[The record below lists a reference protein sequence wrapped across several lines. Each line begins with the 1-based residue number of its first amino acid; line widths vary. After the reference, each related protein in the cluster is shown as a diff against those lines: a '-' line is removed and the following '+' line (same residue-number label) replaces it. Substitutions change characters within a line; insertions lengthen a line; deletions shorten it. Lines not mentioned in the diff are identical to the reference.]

1 MVKTLPTV
9 ERSTK
14 IRFGRHAQEDQG
26 ENSIVLN
33 ASNTAVDATEGGAVY
48 ITPVRFD
55 DTYTEKTE
63 IVLMMYNRNTKEMV
77 ESGEPASTLISDV
90 SLQNSTTQGNV
101 TSNSMI
107 FYNNAV
113 AFVTSGNVGISNALA
128 SHTLSVGSNLYV
140 DDYGTNVLVVS
151 GGVGITDT
159 TTSTSATTGA
169 LKVAGGISTE
179 ENLNVGAV
187 TKVLSATDSTSKTT
201 GSLIVT
207 GGVGISK
214 NIHGKN
220 VFVEDVVSNSVVILD
235 TTTSSSATTGALKV
249 VGGISTQENLNVGG
263 TTTSTS
269 ATTGALQ
276 VAGGISTQEN
286 LNVGAVAKVLS
297 ATDASSKT
305 TGALIVT
312 GGVGISKNI
321 HALNANFEDVE
332 ADSVDI
338 TDTTLS
344 YNQTTGALKVA
355 GGLGVAGN
363 VHCGNLTLTGNLVVT
378 GNTTVINANNLVVQD
393 PIIELG
399 KGNTSGLD
407 TGILMNNPLTSG
419 NKGNVAVIYD
429 FSTSNLEIGHTLSS
443 ANNSP
448 VIMNTSN
455 AIAVNINGTLGV
467 TSTTASSSKTTGA
480 VTIGG
485 GLGVVGDI
493 HATHVNFEDVEA
505 DSVTITD
512 NTTSTSATT
521 GALKVVGGISTQE
534 NLSVGGD
541 VLVVDTTAGSA
552 AGPEVELF
560 RNITGADGNYLGQV
574 KFQGNNDADAQ
585 KNYAKI
591 TGKIS
596 DASDGTEDGLIEFAT
611 IKAGS
616 QSIRA
621 RLTSTNLK
629 LLNDAGIE
637 VDGTADITNSTGSTS
652 TTTGALKVAGGIST
666 QEKLNVGGI
675 TKIWDATDASSK
687 TTGAL
692 IVTGGVGISKNIHAL
707 HANFEDVEADSV
719 NITDTTTSTNATTGA
734 LKVAGGI
741 STQKNLNVGS
751 NAHISSN
758 LEVGTA
764 NLFVNTLTSNV
775 GIGTKTPGE
784 LLDIAAVSGDHDA
797 FIRLRS
803 GSGGSPV
810 TESGIK
816 LTESSR
822 FGWRIAQNANTNSLK
837 IAHQDQND
845 AINGDNYMV
854 FKSGGNIGIAEADPT
869 SKLQVAGDVNITD
882 TTDASSKTTGA
893 LIVAGGVGIS
903 KNIHALHANFE
914 DVEADSVTV
923 TDTTESKLRTNGALI
938 VAGGIGV
945 ASNVNT
951 TNLHALGTT
960 STLSKTTGTVIVA
973 GGVGVS
979 GNIHALHANF
989 EDVEADSVTIT
1000 DTTTSDSATT
1010 GALKVAGGI
1019 STQENLNVGAVAKV
1033 ISATDASSKTTGAL
1047 IVTGGVGISKNI
1059 HALHANFEDV
1069 EADSVTVTDT
1079 TTSTSATTGA
1089 LKVAGGISTQ
1099 ENLNVGAVA
1108 KVISATDASSKTTGA
1123 LIVTGGV
1130 GISKN
1135 IHALHAN
1142 FEDVEA
1148 DSVNITD
1155 TTVSSSKTTGAL
1167 IVAGGLGVAAN
1178 IHTSNIYAG
1187 YDADETSYLGRAA
1200 VGFAGETNHASFA
1213 HVDNNTSGNYAL
1225 KQTEGGTTHVNAKA
1239 GQHIR
1244 LNINNSEKARI
1255 TGAGDLKIGSNV
1267 LYVDVS
1273 ETSIGVNTASPE
1285 AKLHV
1290 EGNAYVSSNLTVDT
1304 NTLHVDAANNRV
1316 GILNKNP
1323 AYALDVDGDINFTG
1337 TFREDGNPFVS
1348 TPWTI
1353 ETSPDALS
1361 YTAGNVGIGA
1371 ADPEANLH
1379 VTGNAF
1385 VSSTTDAT
1393 TTVTGALIVAGGMGI
1408 AKKIVGQHAN
1418 FEDVEADSVTVTDT
1432 TTSSSKTTGSLIVA
1446 GGVGVSGN
1454 IHALHTNFEDVEA
1467 DSVTITD
1474 TTEATSSTTGALKA
1488 AGGVGIAKDVYVGE
1502 RAYVTGGLITNTG
1515 GVGKK
1520 TYSYSADLGNDAS
1533 IGNAT
1538 YILDFTNHPFHAKV
1552 TAMLIESDD
1561 EISTMIFDVIGGKLG
1576 GGSNSAYVPAL
1587 GQVSVINTSTMNT
1600 RWDHAVATALAGTT
1614 VTIKPAD
1621 ACSGVVR
1628 FNIFVEYL
1636 SHETAGQLESITNSG
1651 TSAGSGAF
1659 GY

>member
-55 DTYTEKTE
+55 DTYAEKNE

-201 GSLIVT
+201 GALIVT

-399 KGNTSGLD
+399 KGNTTGLD

-485 GLGVVGDI
+485 GLGVVGALFGAA
-493 HATHVNFEDVEA
+493 ATLDGVVNL
-505 DSVTITD
+505 TD
-512 NTTSTSATT
+512 DTTSTSATT

-534 NLSVGGD
+534 NLHIGG
-541 VLVVDTTAGSA
+541 VSKVYGTT
-552 AGPEVELF
+552 
-560 RNITGADGNYLGQV
+560 N
-574 KFQGNNDADAQ
+574 
-585 KNYAKI
+585 
-591 TGKIS
+591 
-596 DASDGTEDGLIEFAT
+596 AT
-611 IKAGS
+611 SK
-616 QSIRA
+616 
-621 RLTSTNLK
+621 
-629 LLNDAGIE
+629 
-637 VDGTADITNSTGSTS
+637 
-652 TTTGALKVAGGIST
+652 TTGALIVAGGIGVSEDIHGKNVFVEDVVSNSVVILDTTTSTTATSGALKVVGGIST
-666 QEKLNVGGI
+666 QENLNVGAVAKVI
-675 TKIWDATDASSK
+675 SATDATSK

-692 IVTGGVGISKNIHAL
+692 IVTGGLGVAKNIHGK
-707 HANFEDVEADSV
+707 NVFVEDVVSNSV
-719 NITDTTTSTNATTGA
+719 VILDTTTSTNATTGA

-775 GIGTKTPGE
+775 GIGTKTPSE

-816 LTESSR
+816 LTESTR
-822 FGWRIAQNANTNSLK
+822 YGWRIAHNANTDSLK

-854 FKSGGNIGIAEADPT
+854 FKSNGNIGIAEADPT
-869 SKLQVAGDVNITD
+869 SKLQVAGD
-882 TTDASSKTTGA
+882 
-893 LIVAGGVGIS
+893 
-903 KNIHALHANFE
+903 
-914 DVEADSVTV
+914 
-923 TDTTESKLRTNGALI
+923 
-938 VAGGIGV
+938 
-945 ASNVNT
+945 
-951 TNLHALGTT
+951 
-960 STLSKTTGTVIVA
+960 
-973 GGVGVS
+973 
-979 GNIHALHANF
+979 
-989 EDVEADSVTIT
+989 
-1000 DTTTSDSATT
+1000 
-1010 GALKVAGGI
+1010 
-1019 STQENLNVGAVAKV
+1019 
-1033 ISATDASSKTTGAL
+1033 
-1047 IVTGGVGISKNI
+1047 
-1059 HALHANFEDV
+1059 
-1069 EADSVTVTDT
+1069 
-1079 TTSTSATTGA
+1079 
-1089 LKVAGGISTQ
+1089 
-1099 ENLNVGAVA
+1099 
-1108 KVISATDASSKTTGA
+1108 
-1123 LIVTGGV
+1123 
-1130 GISKN
+1130 
-1135 IHALHAN
+1135 
-1142 FEDVEA
+1142 
-1148 DSVNITD
+1148 VNITD

-1187 YDADETSYLGRAA
+1187 YDADETSYIGRSAI
-1200 VGFAGETNHASFA
+1200 GFMGQSDHASFA
-1213 HVDNNTSGNYAL
+1213 HVDNNTTTNYAI
-1225 KQTEGGTTHVNAKA
+1225 KQSAAGTTHLNAKS
-1239 GQHIR
+1239 GQ
-1244 LNINNSEKARI
+1244 NVSFKINNTEKARI
-1255 TGAGDLKIGSNV
+1255 TSGGDFYVNTNT
-1267 LYVDVS
+1267 LYVDAS
-1273 ETSIGVNTASPE
+1273 TSRIG
-1285 AKLHV
+1285 L
-1290 EGNAYVSSNLTVDT
+1290 DT
-1304 NTLHVDAANNRV
+1304 D
-1316 GILNKNP
+1316 
-1323 AYALDVDGDINFTG
+1323 
-1337 TFREDGNPFVS
+1337 
-1348 TPWTI
+1348 
-1353 ETSPDALS
+1353 SPDANLH
-1361 YTAGNVGIGA
+1361 AVGNVYVG
-1371 ADPEANLH
+1371 
-1379 VTGNAF
+1379 
-1385 VSSTTDAT
+1385 STTDAT
-1393 TTVTGALIVAGGMGI
+1393 TTTTGALIVAGGLGI
-1408 AKKIVGQHAN
+1408 AKKIVGQHAS
-1418 FEDVEADSVTVTDT
+1418 FEDVTATSVTASAMVKGATISGTNVYGTLAGANTAAVTTLTASGMVKGATISGTNVYGTLAGANTAAVTTLTASAMVKGATISGTNVYGTLAGANTAAVTTLTASAMVKGATISGTNVYGTLAGANTAAVTTLTATSVTASGMVKGATISGTNVYGTLAGANTAAVTTLTASGMVKGATISGTNVYGTLAGSNAAAITTLNASGVVTLADT
-1432 TTSSSKTTGSLIVA
+1432 TTSTSATTGALKVAGGISTQENLHIGGVSKVYGTTASDGKTAGALIVA
-1446 GGVGVSGN
+1446 GGVGVSG
-1454 IHALHTNFEDVEA
+1454 ALFGAAATLDGV
-1467 DSVTITD
+1467 VTLTDD
-1474 TTEATSSTTGALKA
+1474 TTSTSATTGALKVAGGISTEENLHIGGVAKVHGTTASDGKTAGALIVAGGVGVSGALFGAAATLDGVVTLTDATESTSSTTGALKA

-1502 RAYVTGGLITNTG
+1502 RAYVTGGLVTNTG
-1515 GVGKK
+1515 GVGRK
-1520 TYSYSADLGNDAS
+1520 TYSLSNSMPASVSPTTNIHFTSNIFYAKITATLVDRNEHVSTILLDVNGGSQAGSINSGSNVISVGNQTIFGTTD
-1533 IGNAT
+1533 NAT
-1538 YILDFTNHPFHAKV
+1538 PWASNVST
-1552 TAMLIESDD
+1552 TAN
-1561 EISTMIFDVIGGKLG
+1561 TV
-1576 GGSNSAYVPAL
+1576 AL
-1587 GQVSVINTSTMNT
+1587 YTSGAMAVSGNV
-1600 RWDHAVATALAGTT
+1600 HV
-1614 VTIKPAD
+1614 
-1621 ACSGVVR
+1621 
-1628 FNIFVEYL
+1628 FVEYM
-1636 SHETAGQLESITNSG
+1636 SPTSG
-1651 TSAGSGAF
+1651 GGVHAIAHNGDALATF

>member
-14 IRFGRHAQEDQG
+14 IRFGRHAREDQG
-26 ENSIVLN
+26 ENTIVLN

-48 ITPVRFD
+48 ITPVRFEPNYD
-55 DTYTEKTE
+55 ENDA
-63 IVLMMYNRNTKEMV
+63 IVLMMYNTTTKEMV

-90 SLQNSTTQGNV
+90 SLQGATLQGNV
-101 TSNSMI
+101 TANSMI
-107 FYNNAV
+107 FYNNTV

-201 GSLIVT
+201 GALIVT

-235 TTTSSSATTGALKV
+235 TTTSSSATTGALQV

-297 ATDASSKT
+297 TTDASSKT

-399 KGNTSGLD
+399 KGNTTGLD

-512 NTTSTSATT
+512 NTTSTSVTT

-534 NLSVGGD
+534 NLNVEGTVTSGGRIGIIS
-541 VLVVDTTAGSA
+541 TTDASSKG
-552 AGPEVELF
+552 
-560 RNITGADGNYLGQV
+560 TGALIVAGGVGISKNIHALHANFEDV
-574 KFQGNNDADAQ
+574 EADSVT
-585 KNYAKI
+585 I
-591 TGKIS
+591 T
-596 DASDGTEDGLIEFAT
+596 DNT
-611 IKAGS
+611 
-616 QSIRA
+616 
-621 RLTSTNLK
+621 TSSS
-629 LLNDAGIE
+629 A
-637 VDGTADITNSTGSTS
+637 
-652 TTTGALKVAGGIST
+652 TTGALKVVGGIST
-666 QEKLNVGGI
+666 QGNLNVGAVAKVI
-675 TKIWDATDASSK
+675 SATDASSK

-775 GIGTKTPGE
+775 GIGTKTPSE

-816 LTESSR
+816 LTESTR
-822 FGWRIAQNANTNSLK
+822 YGWRIAHNANTDSLK

-854 FKSGGNIGIAEADPT
+854 FKANGNIGIAEADPT
-869 SKLQVAGDVNITD
+869 SKLQVAGD
-882 TTDASSKTTGA
+882 
-893 LIVAGGVGIS
+893 
-903 KNIHALHANFE
+903 
-914 DVEADSVTV
+914 
-923 TDTTESKLRTNGALI
+923 
-938 VAGGIGV
+938 
-945 ASNVNT
+945 
-951 TNLHALGTT
+951 
-960 STLSKTTGTVIVA
+960 
-973 GGVGVS
+973 
-979 GNIHALHANF
+979 
-989 EDVEADSVTIT
+989 
-1000 DTTTSDSATT
+1000 
-1010 GALKVAGGI
+1010 
-1019 STQENLNVGAVAKV
+1019 
-1033 ISATDASSKTTGAL
+1033 
-1047 IVTGGVGISKNI
+1047 
-1059 HALHANFEDV
+1059 
-1069 EADSVTVTDT
+1069 
-1079 TTSTSATTGA
+1079 
-1089 LKVAGGISTQ
+1089 
-1099 ENLNVGAVA
+1099 
-1108 KVISATDASSKTTGA
+1108 
-1123 LIVTGGV
+1123 
-1130 GISKN
+1130 
-1135 IHALHAN
+1135 
-1142 FEDVEA
+1142 
-1148 DSVNITD
+1148 VNITD

-1187 YDADETSYLGRAA
+1187 YDADETSYIGRSAI
-1200 VGFAGETNHASFA
+1200 GFMGQSDHASFA
-1213 HVDNNTSGNYAL
+1213 HVDNNTTTNYAL
-1225 KQTEGGTTHVNAKA
+1225 KQSAAGTTHVNAKS
-1239 GQHIR
+1239 GQ
-1244 LNINNSEKARI
+1244 NVSFKINNTEKARI
-1255 TGAGDLKIGSNV
+1255 TSGGDFYVNTNT
-1267 LYVDVS
+1267 LYVDAS
-1273 ETSIGVNTASPE
+1273 TSRIG
-1285 AKLHV
+1285 L
-1290 EGNAYVSSNLTVDT
+1290 DT
-1304 NTLHVDAANNRV
+1304 D
-1316 GILNKNP
+1316 
-1323 AYALDVDGDINFTG
+1323 
-1337 TFREDGNPFVS
+1337 
-1348 TPWTI
+1348 
-1353 ETSPDALS
+1353 SPDANLH
-1361 YTAGNVGIGA
+1361 AVGNVYVG
-1371 ADPEANLH
+1371 
-1379 VTGNAF
+1379 
-1385 VSSTTDAT
+1385 STTDAT
-1393 TTVTGALIVAGGMGI
+1393 TTTTGALIVAGGMGI
-1408 AKKIVGQHAN
+1408 AKKIVGQHAS
-1418 FEDVEADSVTVTDT
+1418 FEDVTATSVTASAMVKGATISGTNVYGTLAGANTAAVTTLTASAMVKGATISGTNVYGTLAGANTAAVTTLTASGMVKGATISGTNVYGTLAGANTAAVTTLTASGMVKGATISGTNVYGTLAGANTAAVTTLTASGMVKGATISGTNVYGTLAGANTAAVTTLTASGMVKGATISGTNVYGTLAGANTAAVTTLTASGMVKGATISGTNVYGTLAGSNAAAITTLNASGVVTLTDDT
-1432 TTSSSKTTGSLIVA
+1432 TSTSATTGALKVTGGISTQENLHIGGVSKVHGTTASDGKTAGALIVA
-1446 GGVGVSGN
+1446 GGVGVSG
-1454 IHALHTNFEDVEA
+1454 ALFGAAATLDGVVTLTNA
-1467 DSVTITD
+1467 
-1474 TTEATSSTTGALKA
+1474 TESTSSTTGALKA

-1515 GVGKK
+1515 GLGRK
-1520 TYSYSADLGNDAS
+1520 TYSLSNSMPAS
-1533 IGNAT
+1533 VSPTTNIH
-1538 YILDFTNHPFHAKV
+1538 FTSNIFHAKI
-1552 TAMLIESDD
+1552 TATLVDRNEHV
-1561 EISTMIFDVIGGKLG
+1561 STILLDVN
-1576 GGSNSAYVPAL
+1576 GGSQAGSINSGSNVI
-1587 GQVSVINTSTMNT
+1587 SVGNQTIF
-1600 RWDHAVATALAGTT
+1600 GTT
-1614 VTIKPAD
+1614 DNATPWASNVSTTANTV
-1621 ACSGVVR
+1621 ALYTSGAMAVSGNVHV
-1628 FNIFVEYL
+1628 FVEYM
-1636 SHETAGQLESITNSG
+1636 SPTSG
-1651 TSAGSGAF
+1651 GGVHAIAHNGDALATF

>member
-9 ERSTK
+9 ERSTQ
-14 IRFGRHAQEDQG
+14 IRFGKHAQQDQG
-26 ENSIVLN
+26 ENTIVLN
-33 ASNTAVDATEGGAVY
+33 ASNTAVDASNGGAVY
-48 ITPVRFD
+48 VSPVRFD
-55 DTYTEKTE
+55 NTYEGKPE
-63 IVLMMYNRNTKEMV
+63 IVLMMYNTTTKELT
-77 ESGEPASTLISDV
+77 ESGESAQDLIGNQG
-90 SLQNSTTQGNV
+90 LQAVTNQGNV

-187 TKVLSATDSTSKTT
+187 TKVLSATDATSKTT
-201 GSLIVT
+201 GALIVT

-235 TTTSSSATTGALKV
+235 TTDATSKTTGTLTVA
-249 VGGISTQENLNVGG
+249 GGIGVAKNIHGKNVFVEDVVSNSVVILD

-269 ATTGALQ
+269 DTTGALQ

-399 KGNTSGLD
+399 KGNLAGLD

-534 NLSVGGD
+534 NL
-541 VLVVDTTAGSA
+541 
-552 AGPEVELF
+552 
-560 RNITGADGNYLGQV
+560 
-574 KFQGNNDADAQ
+574 
-585 KNYAKI
+585 
-591 TGKIS
+591 
-596 DASDGTEDGLIEFAT
+596 
-611 IKAGS
+611 
-616 QSIRA
+616 
-621 RLTSTNLK
+621 
-629 LLNDAGIE
+629 
-637 VDGTADITNSTGSTS
+637 
-652 TTTGALKVAGGIST
+652 
-666 QEKLNVGGI
+666 NVGAVAKVISG
-675 TKIWDATDASSK
+675 TDATSK

-692 IVTGGVGISKNIHAL
+692 IVTGGIGVAKNIHGK
-707 HANFEDVEADSV
+707 NVFVEDVVSNSV
-719 NITDTTTSTNATTGA
+719 VILDTTTSSSATTGA
-734 LKVAGGI
+734 LKVVGGI
-741 STQKNLNVGS
+741 STQENLNVGAVAKVISATDATSKTTGALIVTGGLGVAKNIHGKNVFVEDVVS
-751 NAHISSN
+751 NSVVILDNTTSDSATTGALKVVGGISTQEN
-758 LEVGTA
+758 L
-764 NLFVNTLTSNV
+764 NV
-775 GIGTKTPGE
+775 G
-784 LLDIAAVSGDHDA
+784 AVAKVISATDA
-797 FIRLRS
+797 
-803 GSGGSPV
+803 
-810 TESGIK
+810 
-816 LTESSR
+816 
-822 FGWRIAQNANTNSLK
+822 
-837 IAHQDQND
+837 
-845 AINGDNYMV
+845 
-854 FKSGGNIGIAEADPT
+854 T
-869 SKLQVAGDVNITD
+869 SKTTGALIVTGGLGVAKNIHGKNVFVEDVVSNSVVILDNTTSDSATTGALKVVGGISTQENLNVGAVAKVISGTDATSKTTGALIVTGGLGVAKNIHGKNVFVEDVVSNSVVILD

-893 LIVAGGVGIS
+893 LKVSGGLGVAGNVHSSNIFAGYDLDLTSYMGRAAVGFTGETNHASFAHIDNNTTGNYALKQTEGGTTHVNAKAGQHIRLNINNSEKARLTGAGDLKVGSNVLYVDVSETSIGVNTAS
-903 KNIHALHANFE
+903 PEAKLHVVGNAY
-914 DVEADSVTV
+914 VSST
-923 TDTTESKLRTNGALI
+923 TDATTTTTGALI
-938 VAGGIGV
+938 VAGG
-945 ASNVNT
+945 
-951 TNLHALGTT
+951 LGIA
-960 STLSKTTGTVIVA
+960 KKIV
-973 GGVGVS
+973 GQ
-979 GNIHALHANF
+979 HANF

-1000 DTTTSDSATT
+1000 DNTTSDSATT
-1010 GALKVAGGI
+1010 GALKVVGGI

-1069 EADSVTVTDT
+1069 EADSVTITDN
-1079 TTSTSATTGA
+1079 TTSDSATTGA
-1089 LKVAGGISTQ
+1089 LKVVGGISTQ

-1108 KVISATDASSKTTGA
+1108 KVISATDATSKTTGA
-1123 LIVTGGV
+1123 LIVTGGIGV
-1130 GISKN
+1130 AKN
-1135 IHALHAN
+1135 IHGKN
-1142 FEDVEA
+1142 VFVEDVVSN
-1148 DSVNITD
+1148 SVVILD
-1155 TTVSSSKTTGAL
+1155 TTTSSSATTGALKVVGGISTQENLNVGAVAKVISATDATSKTTGAL
-1167 IVAGGLGVAAN
+1167 IVTGGLGVSKNIHGKNVFVEDVVSNSVVILDTTTSSSATTGALKVVGGISTQENLNVGAVAKVISATDATSKTTGALIVTGGLGVAKN
-1178 IHTSNIYAG
+1178 IHGKNVFVEDVVSNSVVILDTTTS
-1187 YDADETSYLGRAA
+1187 TSATTG
-1200 VGFAGETNHASFA
+1200 
-1213 HVDNNTSGNYAL
+1213 AL
-1225 KQTEGGTTHVNAKA
+1225 KVVGGISTQENLHIGGVSKVYGTTASDGK
-1239 GQHIR
+1239 
-1244 LNINNSEKARI
+1244 
-1255 TGAGDLKIGSNV
+1255 
-1267 LYVDVS
+1267 
-1273 ETSIGVNTASPE
+1273 TA
-1285 AKLHV
+1285 
-1290 EGNAYVSSNLTVDT
+1290 
-1304 NTLHVDAANNRV
+1304 
-1316 GILNKNP
+1316 
-1323 AYALDVDGDINFTG
+1323 
-1337 TFREDGNPFVS
+1337 
-1348 TPWTI
+1348 
-1353 ETSPDALS
+1353 
-1361 YTAGNVGIGA
+1361 
-1371 ADPEANLH
+1371 
-1379 VTGNAF
+1379 
-1385 VSSTTDAT
+1385 
-1393 TTVTGALIVAGGMGI
+1393 GALIVAGGVGI
-1408 AKKIVGQHAN
+1408 SGALFGAAATLDGV
-1418 FEDVEADSVTVTDT
+1418 VTL
-1432 TTSSSKTTGSLIVA
+1432 SNA
-1446 GGVGVSGN
+1446 
-1454 IHALHTNFEDVEA
+1454 
-1467 DSVTITD
+1467 
-1474 TTEATSSTTGALKA
+1474 TEATSSTTGALKA

-1520 TYSYSADLGNDAS
+1520 TYSYSADLGSGAS
-1533 IGNAT
+1533 IANAT
-1538 YILDFTNHPFHAKV
+1538 YVLDFTNHPFHSKV

-1587 GQVSVINTSTMNT
+1587 GQVSVINTSTMST
-1600 RWDHAVATALAGTT
+1600 RWDPAIATALDGTT
-1614 VTIKPAD
+1614 VTIKPGTT
-1621 ACSGVVR
+1621 CTGTVR

-1636 SHETAGQLESITNSG
+1636 SHETAGRLTSITNSG
-1651 TSAGSGAF
+1651 SSAGTGDF

>member
-55 DTYTEKTE
+55 DTYTDKTE

-128 SHTLSVGSNLYV
+128 SHTLSIGSNLYV

-159 TTSTSATTGA
+159 TTSTSSTTGA

-201 GSLIVT
+201 GALIVT

-312 GGVGISKNI
+312 GGVGISKDI

-399 KGNTSGLD
+399 KGNLAGLD

-493 HATHVNFEDVEA
+493 HATHANLEDVEA

-534 NLSVGGD
+534 NL
-541 VLVVDTTAGSA
+541 
-552 AGPEVELF
+552 
-560 RNITGADGNYLGQV
+560 
-574 KFQGNNDADAQ
+574 
-585 KNYAKI
+585 
-591 TGKIS
+591 
-596 DASDGTEDGLIEFAT
+596 
-611 IKAGS
+611 
-616 QSIRA
+616 
-621 RLTSTNLK
+621 
-629 LLNDAGIE
+629 
-637 VDGTADITNSTGSTS
+637 
-652 TTTGALKVAGGIST
+652 
-666 QEKLNVGGI
+666 NVGAVAKVISG
-675 TKIWDATDASSK
+675 TDATSK

-719 NITDTTTSTNATTGA
+719 
-734 LKVAGGI
+734 
-741 STQKNLNVGS
+741 
-751 NAHISSN
+751 
-758 LEVGTA
+758 
-764 NLFVNTLTSNV
+764 
-775 GIGTKTPGE
+775 
-784 LLDIAAVSGDHDA
+784 
-797 FIRLRS
+797 
-803 GSGGSPV
+803 
-810 TESGIK
+810 
-816 LTESSR
+816 
-822 FGWRIAQNANTNSLK
+822 
-837 IAHQDQND
+837 
-845 AINGDNYMV
+845 
-854 FKSGGNIGIAEADPT
+854 
-869 SKLQVAGDVNITD
+869 
-882 TTDASSKTTGA
+882 
-893 LIVAGGVGIS
+893 
-903 KNIHALHANFE
+903 
-914 DVEADSVTV
+914 
-923 TDTTESKLRTNGALI
+923 
-938 VAGGIGV
+938 
-945 ASNVNT
+945 
-951 TNLHALGTT
+951 
-960 STLSKTTGTVIVA
+960 
-973 GGVGVS
+973 
-979 GNIHALHANF
+979 
-989 EDVEADSVTIT
+989 TIT
-1000 DTTTSDSATT
+1000 DNTTSSSATT
-1010 GALKVAGGI
+1010 GALKVVGGI

-1079 TTSTSATTGA
+1079 TTSDSATTGA

-1108 KVISATDASSKTTGA
+1108 KVISATDATSKTTGA
-1123 LIVTGGV
+1123 LIVTGGLGV
-1130 GISKN
+1130 AKN
-1135 IHALHAN
+1135 IHGKN
-1142 FEDVEA
+1142 VFVEDVVSNSVVILDNTTS
-1148 DSVNITD
+1148 DSATTGALKVVGGISTQENLNVGAVAKVISATD
-1155 TTVSSSKTTGAL
+1155 ATSKTTGAL
-1167 IVAGGLGVAAN
+1167 IVTGGLGVAKN
-1178 IHTSNIYAG
+1178 IHGKNVFVEDVVSNSVVILDTTDASSKTTGALKVSGGLGVAGNVHSSNIFAG
-1187 YDADETSYLGRAA
+1187 YDLDLTSYIGRSA

-1244 LNINNSEKARI
+1244 LNINNSEKARL
-1255 TGAGDLKIGSNV
+1255 TGAGDLKVGSNV

-1290 EGNAYVSSNLTVDT
+1290 VGNAY
-1304 NTLHVDAANNRV
+1304 
-1316 GILNKNP
+1316 
-1323 AYALDVDGDINFTG
+1323 
-1337 TFREDGNPFVS
+1337 
-1348 TPWTI
+1348 
-1353 ETSPDALS
+1353 
-1361 YTAGNVGIGA
+1361 
-1371 ADPEANLH
+1371 
-1379 VTGNAF
+1379 

-1393 TTVTGALIVAGGMGI
+1393 TTTTGALIVAGGLGI
-1408 AKKIVGQHAN
+1408 AKKIVGQHAS
-1418 FEDVEADSVTVTDT
+1418 FEDVTATSVTASAMVKGATISGTNVYGTLAGANTAAVTTLTASGMVKGATISGTNVYGTLAGANTAAVT
-1432 TTSSSKTTGSLIVA
+1432 TLTASGMVKGATISGTNVYGTLAGANTAAVTTLTASGMVKGATISGTNVYGTLA
-1446 GGVGVSGN
+1446 GANTAAVTTLT
-1454 IHALHTNFEDVEA
+1454 AT
-1467 DSVTITD
+1467 SVTASGMVKGATISGTNVYGTLAGANTAAVTTLTASAMVKGATISGTNVYGTLAGANTAAVTTLTASGMVKGATISGTNVYGTLAGANTAAVTTLTASGMVKGATISGTNVYGTLAGSNAATIT
-1474 TTEATSSTTGALKA
+1474 TLNASGVVTLTNATEATSSTTGALKA

-1520 TYSYSADLGNDAS
+1520 TYSYSADLGSGAS
-1533 IGNAT
+1533 IANAT
-1538 YILDFTNHPFHAKV
+1538 YVLDFTNHPFHAKV

-1600 RWDHAVATALAGTT
+1600 RWDHAVATALDGTT
-1614 VTIKPAD
+1614 VTIKPGTT
-1621 ACSGVVR
+1621 CSGVVR

-1636 SHETAGQLESITNSG
+1636 SHETAGRLTSITNSG
-1651 TSAGSGAF
+1651 SSAGTGDF

>member
-719 NITDTTTSTNATTGA
+719 TITDTTTSTNATTGA

-775 GIGTKTPGE
+775 GIGTKTPSE

-816 LTESSR
+816 LTESTR
-822 FGWRIAQNANTNSLK
+822 YGWRIAHNANTDSLK

-854 FKSGGNIGIAEADPT
+854 FKSNGNIGIAEADPT
-869 SKLQVAGDVNITD
+869 SKLQVAGDVNI
-882 TTDASSKTTGA
+882 
-893 LIVAGGVGIS
+893 
-903 KNIHALHANFE
+903 
-914 DVEADSVTV
+914 

-960 STLSKTTGTVIVA
+960 ASASKTTGTVVVA
-973 GGVGVS
+973 GGVGIS
-979 GNIHALHANF
+979 GALYGADANL
-989 EDVEADSVTIT
+989 ENVEADSVTIT
-1000 DTTTSDSATT
+1000 DNTTSDSATT
-1010 GALKVAGGI
+1010 GALKVVGGI

-1033 ISATDASSKTTGAL
+1033 ISATDATSKTTGAL
-1047 IVTGGVGISKNI
+1047 IVTGGLGVAKNI
-1059 HALHANFEDV
+1059 HGKNVFVEDV
-1069 EADSVTVTDT
+1069 VSNSVVILDT
-1079 TTSTSATTGA
+1079 
-1089 LKVAGGISTQ
+1089 
-1099 ENLNVGAVA
+1099 
-1108 KVISATDASSKTTGA
+1108 TDASSKTTGA
-1123 LIVTGGV
+1123 L
-1130 GISKN
+1130 K
-1135 IHALHAN
+1135 
-1142 FEDVEA
+1142 
-1148 DSVNITD
+1148 
-1155 TTVSSSKTTGAL
+1155 VS
-1167 IVAGGLGVAAN
+1167 GGLGVAGN
-1178 IHTSNIYAG
+1178 VHSSNIFAG
-1187 YDADETSYLGRAA
+1187 YDLDLTSYMGRAA

-1244 LNINNSEKARI
+1244 LNINNSEKARV
-1255 TGAGDLKIGSNV
+1255 TGAGDLKVGSNV

-1290 EGNAYVSSNLTVDT
+1290 VGNAY
-1304 NTLHVDAANNRV
+1304 
-1316 GILNKNP
+1316 
-1323 AYALDVDGDINFTG
+1323 
-1337 TFREDGNPFVS
+1337 
-1348 TPWTI
+1348 
-1353 ETSPDALS
+1353 
-1361 YTAGNVGIGA
+1361 
-1371 ADPEANLH
+1371 
-1379 VTGNAF
+1379 

-1393 TTVTGALIVAGGMGI
+1393 TTTTGALIVAGGMGI
-1408 AKKIVGQHAN
+1408 AKKIVGQHAS
-1418 FEDVEADSVTVTDT
+1418 FEDVTATSVTASAMVKGATISGTNVYGTLAGANTAAVTTLTASAMVKGATISGTNVYGTLAGANTAAVTTLTASGMVKGATISGTNVYGTLAGSNAAAVTTLTASGMVKGATISGTNVYGTLAGSNAAAMTTLNASGVVTLTDDT
-1432 TTSSSKTTGSLIVA
+1432 TSTSATTGALKVTGGISTQENLHIGGVSKVHGTTASDGKTAGALIVA
-1446 GGVGVSGN
+1446 GGVGVSG
-1454 IHALHTNFEDVEA
+1454 ALFGAAATLDGVVTLTNA
-1467 DSVTITD
+1467 
-1474 TTEATSSTTGALKA
+1474 TEATSSTTGALKA

-1520 TYSYSADLGNDAS
+1520 TYSYSADLGSGAS
-1533 IGNAT
+1533 VANST

-1587 GQVSVINTSTMNT
+1587 GQVSVISTSTMNT
-1600 RWDHAVATALAGTT
+1600 PWDSTIATSLTGTT
-1614 VTIKPAD
+1614 VTIKPAN

-1636 SHETAGQLESITNSG
+1636 SHETAGQLSTITNSG

>member
-14 IRFGRHAQEDQG
+14 IRFGKHAQEDQG
-26 ENSIVLN
+26 ENTIVLN
-33 ASNTAVDATEGGAVY
+33 ASNTAIDASQGGSLY
-48 ITPVRFD
+48 IAPVRND
-55 DTYTEKTE
+55 EDYASKPE
-63 IVLMMYNRNTKEMV
+63 IVLMMYNTNTKELV
-77 ESGEPASTLISDV
+77 ESGEPASSLITDV
-90 SLQNSTTQGNV
+90 SLQGATRQGNV
-101 TSNSMI
+101 TANSMI
-107 FYNNAV
+107 FYNNTV
-113 AFVTSGNVGISNALA
+113 AFVTSGNVGISNSLA

-179 ENLNVGAV
+179 ENLNVGG
-187 TKVLSATDSTSKTT
+187 ATDSTSKTT

-276 VAGGISTQEN
+276 VVGGISTQEN

-399 KGNTSGLD
+399 KGNTTGLD

-534 NLSVGGD
+534 NL
-541 VLVVDTTAGSA
+541 
-552 AGPEVELF
+552 
-560 RNITGADGNYLGQV
+560 
-574 KFQGNNDADAQ
+574 
-585 KNYAKI
+585 
-591 TGKIS
+591 
-596 DASDGTEDGLIEFAT
+596 
-611 IKAGS
+611 
-616 QSIRA
+616 
-621 RLTSTNLK
+621 
-629 LLNDAGIE
+629 
-637 VDGTADITNSTGSTS
+637 
-652 TTTGALKVAGGIST
+652 
-666 QEKLNVGGI
+666 NVGAVAKVISG
-675 TKIWDATDASSK
+675 TDATSK

-692 IVTGGVGISKNIHAL
+692 IVTGGIGVAKNIHGK
-707 HANFEDVEADSV
+707 NVFVEDVVSNSV
-719 NITDTTTSTNATTGA
+719 VILDTTTS
-734 LKVAGGI
+734 
-741 STQKNLNVGS
+741 S
-751 NAHISSN
+751 
-758 LEVGTA
+758 
-764 NLFVNTLTSNV
+764 
-775 GIGTKTPGE
+775 
-784 LLDIAAVSGDHDA
+784 
-797 FIRLRS
+797 
-803 GSGGSPV
+803 
-810 TESGIK
+810 
-816 LTESSR
+816 
-822 FGWRIAQNANTNSLK
+822 
-837 IAHQDQND
+837 
-845 AINGDNYMV
+845 
-854 FKSGGNIGIAEADPT
+854 
-869 SKLQVAGDVNITD
+869 
-882 TTDASSKTTGA
+882 
-893 LIVAGGVGIS
+893 
-903 KNIHALHANFE
+903 
-914 DVEADSVTV
+914 
-923 TDTTESKLRTNGALI
+923 
-938 VAGGIGV
+938 
-945 ASNVNT
+945 
-951 TNLHALGTT
+951 
-960 STLSKTTGTVIVA
+960 
-973 GGVGVS
+973 
-979 GNIHALHANF
+979 
-989 EDVEADSVTIT
+989 
-1000 DTTTSDSATT
+1000 SATT
-1010 GALKVAGGI
+1010 GALKVVGGI

-1033 ISATDASSKTTGAL
+1033 ISATDATSKTTGAL
-1047 IVTGGVGISKNI
+1047 IVTGGLGVSKNI
-1059 HALHANFEDV
+1059 HGKNVFVEDV
-1069 EADSVTVTDT
+1069 VSNSVVILDT
-1079 TTSTSATTGA
+1079 TTSDSATTGA
-1089 LKVAGGISTQ
+1089 LKVVGGISTQENLNVGAVAKVISGTDATSKTTGALIVTGGLGVAKNIHGKNVFVEDVVSNSVVILDTTTSDSATTGALKVVGGISTQ

-1108 KVISATDASSKTTGA
+1108 KVISATDATSKTTGA
-1123 LIVTGGV
+1123 LIVTGGLGV
-1130 GISKN
+1130 AKN
-1135 IHALHAN
+1135 IHGKN
-1142 FEDVEA
+1142 VFVEDVVSN
-1148 DSVNITD
+1148 SVVILD
-1155 TTVSSSKTTGAL
+1155 TTTSDSATTGALKVVGGISTQENLNVGAVAKVISATDATSKTTGAL
-1167 IVAGGLGVAAN
+1167 IVTGGLGVAKNIHGKNVFVEDVVSNSVVILDTTTSTSATTGALKVVGGISTQENLNVGAVAKVISGTDATSKTTGALIVTGGLGVAKNIHGKNVFVEDVVSNSVVILDTTDASSKTTGALKVAGGLGVAGN
-1178 IHTSNIYAG
+1178 VHSSNIFAG
-1187 YDADETSYLGRAA
+1187 YDLDLTSYVGRAA

-1213 HVDNNTSGNYAL
+1213 HIDNNTAGNYAL

-1244 LNINNSEKARI
+1244 LNINNSEKARL

-1290 EGNAYVSSNLTVDT
+1290 VGNAY
-1304 NTLHVDAANNRV
+1304 
-1316 GILNKNP
+1316 
-1323 AYALDVDGDINFTG
+1323 
-1337 TFREDGNPFVS
+1337 
-1348 TPWTI
+1348 
-1353 ETSPDALS
+1353 
-1361 YTAGNVGIGA
+1361 
-1371 ADPEANLH
+1371 
-1379 VTGNAF
+1379 

-1393 TTVTGALIVAGGMGI
+1393 TTTTGALIVAGGLGI
-1408 AKKIVGQHAN
+1408 AKKIVGQHAS
-1418 FEDVEADSVTVTDT
+1418 FEDVTATSVTASAMVKGATISGTNVYGTLAGANTAAVTTLTASGMVKGATISGTNVYGTLAGANTAAVT
-1432 TTSSSKTTGSLIVA
+1432 TLTAT
-1446 GGVGVSGN
+1446 
-1454 IHALHTNFEDVEA
+1454 
-1467 DSVTITD
+1467 SVTASGMVKGATISGTNVYGTLAGANTAAVTTLTASGMVKGATISGTNVYGTLAGSNAAAVTTLSASGVVTLTD
-1474 TTEATSSTTGALKA
+1474 ATEATSSTTGALKA

-1515 GVGKK
+1515 GLGRK
-1520 TYSYSADLGNDAS
+1520 TYSLSNSMPAS
-1533 IGNAT
+1533 VSPTTNIH
-1538 YILDFTNHPFHAKV
+1538 FTSNIFHAKI
-1552 TAMLIESDD
+1552 TATLVDRNEHV
-1561 EISTMIFDVIGGKLG
+1561 STILLDVN
-1576 GGSNSAYVPAL
+1576 GGSQAGSINSGSNVI
-1587 GQVSVINTSTMNT
+1587 SVGSQNIF
-1600 RWDHAVATALAGTT
+1600 GTT
-1614 VTIKPAD
+1614 DNATPWASNVTTTANTV
-1621 ACSGVVR
+1621 ALYTSGAMTVSGNVHV
-1628 FNIFVEYL
+1628 FVEYM
-1636 SHETAGQLESITNSG
+1636 SPTSG
-1651 TSAGSGAF
+1651 GGVHAIAHNGDALATF

>member
-14 IRFGRHAQEDQG
+14 IRFGKHAQEDQG
-26 ENSIVLN
+26 ENTIVLN
-33 ASNTAVDATEGGAVY
+33 ASNTAIDASQGGSLY
-48 ITPVRFD
+48 IAPVRND
-55 DTYTEKTE
+55 EDYQSKPEV
-63 IVLMMYNRNTKEMV
+63 VLMMYNTNTKELV
-77 ESGEPASTLISDV
+77 ESGEPASSLITDV
-90 SLQNSTTQGNV
+90 SLQGATRQGNV
-101 TSNSMI
+101 TANSMI
-107 FYNNAV
+107 FYNNTV
-113 AFVTSGNVGISNALA
+113 AFVTSGNVGISNSLA

-201 GSLIVT
+201 GALIVT
-207 GGVGISK
+207 GGIGISK

-276 VAGGISTQEN
+276 VVGGISTQEN

-399 KGNTSGLD
+399 KGNTTGLD

-493 HATHVNFEDVEA
+493 HATHANLEDVEA

-512 NTTSTSATT
+512 NTTSTSVTT

-534 NLSVGGD
+534 NLNVEGTVTSGG
-541 VLVVDTTAGSA
+541 
-552 AGPEVELF
+552 
-560 RNITGADGNYLGQV
+560 RI
-574 KFQGNNDADAQ
+574 
-585 KNYAKI
+585 
-591 TGKIS
+591 
-596 DASDGTEDGLIEFAT
+596 GTL
-611 IKAGS
+611 
-616 QSIRA
+616 
-621 RLTSTNLK
+621 
-629 LLNDAGIE
+629 
-637 VDGTADITNSTGSTS
+637 S
-652 TTTGALKVAGGIST
+652 TT
-666 QEKLNVGGI
+666 
-675 TKIWDATDASSK
+675 DATSRG
-687 TTGAL
+687 TGAL
-692 IVTGGVGISKNIHAL
+692 IVAGGVGISKNIHAL

-719 NITDTTTSTNATTGA
+719 TITDNTTSSSATTGA
-734 LKVAGGI
+734 LKVVGGISTQGNLNVGAVAKVISATDATSKTTGALIVTGGLGVAKNIHGKNVFVEDVVSNSVVILDNTTSDSATTGALKVVGGI

-775 GIGTKTPGE
+775 GIGTKTPSE

-816 LTESSR
+816 LTESTR
-822 FGWRIAQNANTNSLK
+822 YGWRIAQNAITDSLK

-854 FKSGGNIGIAEADPT
+854 FKSNGNIGIAEADPT
-869 SKLQVAGDVNITD
+869 SKLQVAGD
-882 TTDASSKTTGA
+882 
-893 LIVAGGVGIS
+893 
-903 KNIHALHANFE
+903 
-914 DVEADSVTV
+914 
-923 TDTTESKLRTNGALI
+923 
-938 VAGGIGV
+938 
-945 ASNVNT
+945 
-951 TNLHALGTT
+951 
-960 STLSKTTGTVIVA
+960 
-973 GGVGVS
+973 
-979 GNIHALHANF
+979 
-989 EDVEADSVTIT
+989 
-1000 DTTTSDSATT
+1000 
-1010 GALKVAGGI
+1010 
-1019 STQENLNVGAVAKV
+1019 
-1033 ISATDASSKTTGAL
+1033 
-1047 IVTGGVGISKNI
+1047 
-1059 HALHANFEDV
+1059 
-1069 EADSVTVTDT
+1069 
-1079 TTSTSATTGA
+1079 
-1089 LKVAGGISTQ
+1089 
-1099 ENLNVGAVA
+1099 
-1108 KVISATDASSKTTGA
+1108 
-1123 LIVTGGV
+1123 
-1130 GISKN
+1130 
-1135 IHALHAN
+1135 
-1142 FEDVEA
+1142 
-1148 DSVNITD
+1148 VNITD

-1187 YDADETSYLGRAA
+1187 YDADETSYIGRSAI
-1200 VGFAGETNHASFA
+1200 GFMGQSDHASFA
-1213 HVDNNTSGNYAL
+1213 HVDNNTTTNYAL
-1225 KQTEGGTTHVNAKA
+1225 KQSAAGTTHINAKS
-1239 GQHIR
+1239 GQ
-1244 LNINNSEKARI
+1244 NVSFKINNTEKARI
-1255 TGAGDLKIGSNV
+1255 TSGGDFYVNTNT
-1267 LYVDVS
+1267 LYVDAS
-1273 ETSIGVNTASPE
+1273 TSRIG
-1285 AKLHV
+1285 L
-1290 EGNAYVSSNLTVDT
+1290 DT
-1304 NTLHVDAANNRV
+1304 D
-1316 GILNKNP
+1316 
-1323 AYALDVDGDINFTG
+1323 
-1337 TFREDGNPFVS
+1337 
-1348 TPWTI
+1348 
-1353 ETSPDALS
+1353 SPDANLH
-1361 YTAGNVGIGA
+1361 AVGNVYVG
-1371 ADPEANLH
+1371 
-1379 VTGNAF
+1379 
-1385 VSSTTDAT
+1385 STTDAT
-1393 TTVTGALIVAGGMGI
+1393 TTTTGALIVAGGMGI
-1408 AKKIVGQHAN
+1408 AKKIVGQHAS
-1418 FEDVEADSVTVTDT
+1418 FEDVTATSVTASAMVKGATISGTNVYGTLAGANTAAVTTLTASAMVKGATISGTNVYGTLAGANTAAVT
-1432 TTSSSKTTGSLIVA
+1432 TLTASGMVKGATISGTNVYGTLAGANTAAVTTLTASGMVKGATISGTNVYGTLAGSNAAAVTTLSA
-1446 GGVGVSGN
+1446 SGV
-1454 IHALHTNFEDVEA
+1454 
-1467 DSVTITD
+1467 VTLTD

-1515 GVGKK
+1515 GLARK
-1520 TYSYSADLGNDAS
+1520 TYSLSNSMPAS
-1533 IGNAT
+1533 VSPTTNIH
-1538 YILDFTNHPFHAKV
+1538 FTSNIFHAKI
-1552 TAMLIESDD
+1552 TATLVDRNEHV
-1561 EISTMIFDVIGGKLG
+1561 STILLDVN
-1576 GGSNSAYVPAL
+1576 GGSQAGSINSGSNVI
-1587 GQVSVINTSTMNT
+1587 SVGSQNIF
-1600 RWDHAVATALAGTT
+1600 GTT
-1614 VTIKPAD
+1614 DNATPWASNVTTTANTV
-1621 ACSGVVR
+1621 ALYTSGAMTVSGNVHV
-1628 FNIFVEYL
+1628 FVEYM
-1636 SHETAGQLESITNSG
+1636 SPTSG
-1651 TSAGSGAF
+1651 GGVHAIAHNGDALATF

>member
-14 IRFGRHAQEDQG
+14 IRFGRHAREDQG
-26 ENSIVLN
+26 ENTIVLN
-33 ASNTAVDATEGGAVY
+33 ASNTAVDASNGGAVY
-48 ITPVRFD
+48 VSPVRFD
-55 DTYTEKTE
+55 DAYEDKAE
-63 IVLMMYNRNTKEMV
+63 IVLMMYNTLTKELTQ
-77 ESGEPASTLISDV
+77 SGESAQDV
-90 SLQNSTTQGNV
+90 IGNQGLQAVTNQGNV

-113 AFVTSGNVGISNALA
+113 AFVTTGNVGISNALA

-201 GSLIVT
+201 GALIVT

-467 TSTTASSSKTTGA
+467 TSTNASSSKTTGA

-485 GLGVVGDI
+485 GLGVVGALFGAA
-493 HATHVNFEDVEA
+493 ATLDGVVNL
-505 DSVTITD
+505 TD
-512 NTTSTSATT
+512 DTTSTSATT

-534 NLSVGGD
+534 NLHIGG
-541 VLVVDTTAGSA
+541 VSKVYGTT
-552 AGPEVELF
+552 
-560 RNITGADGNYLGQV
+560 N
-574 KFQGNNDADAQ
+574 
-585 KNYAKI
+585 
-591 TGKIS
+591 
-596 DASDGTEDGLIEFAT
+596 AT
-611 IKAGS
+611 SK
-616 QSIRA
+616 
-621 RLTSTNLK
+621 
-629 LLNDAGIE
+629 
-637 VDGTADITNSTGSTS
+637 
-652 TTTGALKVAGGIST
+652 TTGALIVAGGIGVSEDIHGKNVFVEDVVSNSVVILDTTTSTTATSGALKVVGGIST
-666 QEKLNVGGI
+666 QENLNVGAVAKVI
-675 TKIWDATDASSK
+675 SATDATSK

-692 IVTGGVGISKNIHAL
+692 IVTGGLGVAKNIHGK
-707 HANFEDVEADSV
+707 NVFVEDVVSNSV
-719 NITDTTTSTNATTGA
+719 VILDTTTSTNATTGA

-775 GIGTKTPGE
+775 GIGTKTPSE

-816 LTESSR
+816 LTESTR
-822 FGWRIAQNANTNSLK
+822 YGWRIAQNANTDSLK

-854 FKSGGNIGIAEADPT
+854 FKSNGNIGIAEADPT
-869 SKLQVAGDVNITD
+869 SKLQVAGD
-882 TTDASSKTTGA
+882 
-893 LIVAGGVGIS
+893 
-903 KNIHALHANFE
+903 
-914 DVEADSVTV
+914 
-923 TDTTESKLRTNGALI
+923 
-938 VAGGIGV
+938 
-945 ASNVNT
+945 
-951 TNLHALGTT
+951 
-960 STLSKTTGTVIVA
+960 
-973 GGVGVS
+973 
-979 GNIHALHANF
+979 
-989 EDVEADSVTIT
+989 
-1000 DTTTSDSATT
+1000 
-1010 GALKVAGGI
+1010 
-1019 STQENLNVGAVAKV
+1019 
-1033 ISATDASSKTTGAL
+1033 
-1047 IVTGGVGISKNI
+1047 
-1059 HALHANFEDV
+1059 
-1069 EADSVTVTDT
+1069 
-1079 TTSTSATTGA
+1079 
-1089 LKVAGGISTQ
+1089 
-1099 ENLNVGAVA
+1099 
-1108 KVISATDASSKTTGA
+1108 
-1123 LIVTGGV
+1123 
-1130 GISKN
+1130 
-1135 IHALHAN
+1135 
-1142 FEDVEA
+1142 
-1148 DSVNITD
+1148 VNITD

-1187 YDADETSYLGRAA
+1187 YDADETSYIGRSAI
-1200 VGFAGETNHASFA
+1200 GFMGQSDHASFA
-1213 HVDNNTSGNYAL
+1213 HVDNNTTTNYAI
-1225 KQTEGGTTHVNAKA
+1225 KQSAAGTTHLNAKS
-1239 GQHIR
+1239 GQ
-1244 LNINNSEKARI
+1244 NVSFKINNTEKARI
-1255 TGAGDLKIGSNV
+1255 TSGGDFYVNTNTLYVDASTSRIGLDTDSPDANLHAVGNVYVGSTTDATTTTTGALIVAGGLGIAKKIVGQHASFEDVTATSVTASAMVKGATISGTNVYGTLAGANTAAVTTLTASGMVKGATISGTNVYGTLAGANTAAVTTLTASAMVKGATISGTNVYGTLAGANTAAVTTLTASAMVKGATISGTNVYGTLAGANTAAVTTLTASAMVKGATISGTNVYGTLAGSNAAAITTLNASGVVTLADTTTSTSATTGALKVAGGISTQENLNVGGDLK
-1267 LYVDVS
+1267 VD
-1273 ETSIGVNTASPE
+1273 TSILVVNST
-1285 AKLHV
+1285 
-1290 EGNAYVSSNLTVDT
+1290 T
-1304 NTLHVDAANNRV
+1304 NRV
-1316 GILNKNP
+1316 GINKAVP
-1323 AYALDVDGDINFTG
+1323 GYTLDVDGDINFTG
-1337 TFREDGNPFVS
+1337 TFREDGNPFIS

-1432 TTSSSKTTGSLIVA
+1432 TASDGKTAGALIVA
-1446 GGVGVSGN
+1446 GGVGVSG
-1454 IHALHTNFEDVEA
+1454 ALFGAAATLDGV
-1467 DSVTITD
+1467 VTLTD
-1474 TTEATSSTTGALKA
+1474 ATESTSSTTGALKA
-1488 AGGVGIAKDVYVGE
+1488 AGGVGIAKDVFVGE

-1515 GVGKK
+1515 GVGRK
-1520 TYSYSADLGNDAS
+1520 TYSYSADLGSGAS
-1533 IGNAT
+1533 IANAT
-1538 YILDFTNHPFHAKV
+1538 YVLDFTNHPFHAKV

-1587 GQVSVINTSTMNT
+1587 GQVSVINTSTMST

-1636 SHETAGQLESITNSG
+1636 SHETAGRLTSITNSG
-1651 TSAGSGAF
+1651 SSAGTGDF

>member
-14 IRFGRHAQEDQG
+14 IRFGKHAQEDQG
-26 ENSIVLN
+26 ENTIVLN
-33 ASNTAVDATEGGAVY
+33 ASNTAIDGSQGGSLY
-48 ITPVRFD
+48 IAPVRND
-55 DTYTEKTE
+55 SEYASKPE
-63 IVLMMYNRNTKEMV
+63 IVLMMYNTNTKELV
-77 ESGEPASTLISDV
+77 ESGDPASSLITDV
-90 SLQNSTTQGNV
+90 SLQGATRQGNV
-101 TSNSMI
+101 TANSMI
-107 FYNNAV
+107 FYNNTV
-113 AFVTSGNVGISNALA
+113 AFVTSGNVGISNSLA

-201 GSLIVT
+201 GALIVT
-207 GGVGISK
+207 GGIGISK

-276 VAGGISTQEN
+276 VVGGISTQEN

-399 KGNTSGLD
+399 KGNTTGLD

-493 HATHVNFEDVEA
+493 HATHANLEDVEADSVTITDNTTSTSVTTGALKVVGGISTQENLNVEGTVTSGGRIGTLSTTDATSRGTGALIVAGGVGISKNIHALHANFEDVEA

-512 NTTSTSATT
+512 NTTSSSATT
-521 GALKVVGGISTQE
+521 GALKVVGGISTQ
-534 NLSVGGD
+534 
-541 VLVVDTTAGSA
+541 
-552 AGPEVELF
+552 
-560 RNITGADGNYLGQV
+560 GN
-574 KFQGNNDADAQ
+574 
-585 KNYAKI
+585 
-591 TGKIS
+591 
-596 DASDGTEDGLIEFAT
+596 
-611 IKAGS
+611 
-616 QSIRA
+616 
-621 RLTSTNLK
+621 
-629 LLNDAGIE
+629 
-637 VDGTADITNSTGSTS
+637 
-652 TTTGALKVAGGIST
+652 
-666 QEKLNVGGI
+666 LNVGAVAKVI
-675 TKIWDATDASSK
+675 SATDASSK

-775 GIGTKTPGE
+775 GIGTKTPSE

-893 LIVAGGVGIS
+893 LIVAGGVGIA
-903 KNIHALHANFE
+903 K
-914 DVEADSVTV
+914 
-923 TDTTESKLRTNGALI
+923 
-938 VAGGIGV
+938 
-945 ASNVNT
+945 
-951 TNLHALGTT
+951 
-960 STLSKTTGTVIVA
+960 
-973 GGVGVS
+973 
-979 GNIHALHANF
+979 NIHALHANF

-1000 DTTTSDSATT
+1000 DTTTSTSATTGALKVVGGISTQENLNVGAVAKVISGTDATSKTTGALIVTGGLGVAKNIHGKNVFVEDVVSNSVVILDTTTSDSATT
-1010 GALKVAGGI
+1010 GALKVVGGI

-1033 ISATDASSKTTGAL
+1033 ISATDATSKTTGAL
-1047 IVTGGVGISKNI
+1047 IVTGGLGVAKNI
-1059 HALHANFEDV
+1059 HGKNVFVEDV
-1069 EADSVTVTDT
+1069 VSNSVVILDT
-1079 TTSTSATTGA
+1079 
-1089 LKVAGGISTQ
+1089 
-1099 ENLNVGAVA
+1099 
-1108 KVISATDASSKTTGA
+1108 TDASSKTTGA
-1123 LIVTGGV
+1123 L
-1130 GISKN
+1130 K
-1135 IHALHAN
+1135 
-1142 FEDVEA
+1142 
-1148 DSVNITD
+1148 
-1155 TTVSSSKTTGAL
+1155 VS
-1167 IVAGGLGVAAN
+1167 GGLGVAGN
-1178 IHTSNIYAG
+1178 VHSSNIFAG
-1187 YDADETSYLGRAA
+1187 YDLDLTSYMGRAA
-1200 VGFAGETNHASFA
+1200 VGFTGETNHASFA

-1244 LNINNSEKARI
+1244 LNINNSEKARL

-1290 EGNAYVSSNLTVDT
+1290 VGNAY
-1304 NTLHVDAANNRV
+1304 
-1316 GILNKNP
+1316 
-1323 AYALDVDGDINFTG
+1323 
-1337 TFREDGNPFVS
+1337 
-1348 TPWTI
+1348 
-1353 ETSPDALS
+1353 
-1361 YTAGNVGIGA
+1361 
-1371 ADPEANLH
+1371 
-1379 VTGNAF
+1379 

-1393 TTVTGALIVAGGMGI
+1393 TTTTGALIVAGGMGI
-1408 AKKIVGQHAN
+1408 AKKIVGQHAS
-1418 FEDVEADSVTVTDT
+1418 FEDVTATSVTASAMVKGATISGTNVYGTLAGANTAAVTTLTASAMVKGATISGTNVYGTLAGSNAAAMTTLNASGVVTLADDTTSTSATTGALKVAGGISTQENLHIGGVAKVHDT

-1446 GGVGVSGN
+1446 GGAGVSGPLFG
-1454 IHALHTNFEDVEA
+1454 AAATLDGV
-1467 DSVTITD
+1467 VTLTD
-1474 TTEATSSTTGALKA
+1474 ATEATSSTTGALKA

-1515 GVGKK
+1515 GLARK
-1520 TYSYSADLGNDAS
+1520 TYSLSNSMPAS
-1533 IGNAT
+1533 VSPTTNIH
-1538 YILDFTNHPFHAKV
+1538 FTSNIFHAKI
-1552 TAMLIESDD
+1552 TATLVDRNEHV
-1561 EISTMIFDVIGGKLG
+1561 STILLDVN
-1576 GGSNSAYVPAL
+1576 GGSQAGSINSGSNVI
-1587 GQVSVINTSTMNT
+1587 SVGSQNIF
-1600 RWDHAVATALAGTT
+1600 GTT
-1614 VTIKPAD
+1614 DNATPWASNVTTTANTV
-1621 ACSGVVR
+1621 ALYTSGAMTVSGNVHV
-1628 FNIFVEYL
+1628 FVEYM
-1636 SHETAGQLESITNSG
+1636 SPTSG
-1651 TSAGSGAF
+1651 GGVHAIAHNGDALATF

>member
-14 IRFGRHAQEDQG
+14 IRFGRHAREDQG
-26 ENSIVLN
+26 ENTIVLN

-48 ITPVRFD
+48 ITPVRFEPNYD
-55 DTYTEKTE
+55 ENDA
-63 IVLMMYNRNTKEMV
+63 IVLMMYNTTTKEMV

-90 SLQNSTTQGNV
+90 SLQGATLQGNV
-101 TSNSMI
+101 TANSMI
-107 FYNNAV
+107 FYNNTV

-201 GSLIVT
+201 GALIVT

-312 GGVGISKNI
+312 GGVGISKDI

-493 HATHVNFEDVEA
+493 HATHANLEDVEA

-512 NTTSTSATT
+512 NTTSSSATT

-534 NLSVGGD
+534 NL
-541 VLVVDTTAGSA
+541 
-552 AGPEVELF
+552 
-560 RNITGADGNYLGQV
+560 
-574 KFQGNNDADAQ
+574 
-585 KNYAKI
+585 
-591 TGKIS
+591 
-596 DASDGTEDGLIEFAT
+596 
-611 IKAGS
+611 
-616 QSIRA
+616 
-621 RLTSTNLK
+621 
-629 LLNDAGIE
+629 
-637 VDGTADITNSTGSTS
+637 
-652 TTTGALKVAGGIST
+652 
-666 QEKLNVGGI
+666 NVGAVAKVI
-675 TKIWDATDASSK
+675 SATDASSK

-719 NITDTTTSTNATTGA
+719 
-734 LKVAGGI
+734 
-741 STQKNLNVGS
+741 
-751 NAHISSN
+751 
-758 LEVGTA
+758 
-764 NLFVNTLTSNV
+764 
-775 GIGTKTPGE
+775 
-784 LLDIAAVSGDHDA
+784 
-797 FIRLRS
+797 
-803 GSGGSPV
+803 
-810 TESGIK
+810 
-816 LTESSR
+816 
-822 FGWRIAQNANTNSLK
+822 
-837 IAHQDQND
+837 
-845 AINGDNYMV
+845 
-854 FKSGGNIGIAEADPT
+854 
-869 SKLQVAGDVNITD
+869 
-882 TTDASSKTTGA
+882 
-893 LIVAGGVGIS
+893 
-903 KNIHALHANFE
+903 
-914 DVEADSVTV
+914 
-923 TDTTESKLRTNGALI
+923 
-938 VAGGIGV
+938 
-945 ASNVNT
+945 
-951 TNLHALGTT
+951 
-960 STLSKTTGTVIVA
+960 
-973 GGVGVS
+973 
-979 GNIHALHANF
+979 
-989 EDVEADSVTIT
+989 TIT
-1000 DTTTSDSATT
+1000 DNTTSSSATT
-1010 GALKVAGGI
+1010 GALKVVGGI

-1079 TTSTSATTGA
+1079 TTSDSATTGA

-1108 KVISATDASSKTTGA
+1108 KVISATDATSKTTGA
-1123 LIVTGGV
+1123 LIVTGGLGV
-1130 GISKN
+1130 AKN
-1135 IHALHAN
+1135 IHGKN
-1142 FEDVEA
+1142 VFVEDIVSN
-1148 DSVNITD
+1148 SVVILD
-1155 TTVSSSKTTGAL
+1155 TTTSDSATTGALKVVGGISTQENLNVGAVAKVISATDATSKTTGAL
-1167 IVAGGLGVAAN
+1167 IVTGGIGVAKN
-1178 IHTSNIYAG
+1178 IHG
-1187 YDADETSYLGRAA
+1187 
-1200 VGFAGETNHASFA
+1200 
-1213 HVDNNTSGNYAL
+1213 
-1225 KQTEGGTTHVNAKA
+1225 K
-1239 GQHIR
+1239 
-1244 LNINNSEKARI
+1244 
-1255 TGAGDLKIGSNV
+1255 NV
-1267 LYVDVS
+1267 
-1273 ETSIGVNTASPE
+1273 
-1285 AKLHV
+1285 
-1290 EGNAYVSSNLTVDT
+1290 
-1304 NTLHVDAANNRV
+1304 
-1316 GILNKNP
+1316 
-1323 AYALDVDGDINFTG
+1323 
-1337 TFREDGNPFVS
+1337 FV
-1348 TPWTI
+1348 
-1353 ETSPDALS
+1353 
-1361 YTAGNVGIGA
+1361 
-1371 ADPEANLH
+1371 
-1379 VTGNAF
+1379 
-1385 VSSTTDAT
+1385 
-1393 TTVTGALIVAGGMGI
+1393 
-1408 AKKIVGQHAN
+1408 
-1418 FEDVEADSVTVTDT
+1418 EDVVSNSVVILDT
-1432 TTSSSKTTGSLIVA
+1432 TTSTSCYNTGALKVVGGISVPKKTLHSIGGVSKVYGTADSDMVKPQVALIVA
-1446 GGVGVSGN
+1446 GGVGVSG
-1454 IHALHTNFEDVEA
+1454 ALF
-1467 DSVTITD
+1467 
-1474 TTEATSSTTGALKA
+1474 G
-1488 AGGVGIAKDVYVGE
+1488 
-1502 RAYVTGGLITNTG
+1502 
-1515 GVGKK
+1515 
-1520 TYSYSADLGNDAS
+1520 
-1533 IGNAT
+1533 
-1538 YILDFTNHPFHAKV
+1538 
-1552 TAMLIESDD
+1552 
-1561 EISTMIFDVIGGKLG
+1561 
-1576 GGSNSAYVPAL
+1576 
-1587 GQVSVINTSTMNT
+1587 
-1600 RWDHAVATALAGTT
+1600 
-1614 VTIKPAD
+1614 AD
-1621 ACSGVVR
+1621 ANLDRCYG
-1628 FNIFVEYL
+1628 
-1636 SHETAGQLESITNSG
+1636 
-1651 TSAGSGAF
+1651 
-1659 GY
+1659 

>member
-55 DTYTEKTE
+55 DTYAEKNE

-201 GSLIVT
+201 GALIVT

-493 HATHVNFEDVEA
+493 HATHANLEDVEA

-534 NLSVGGD
+534 NLNVGA
-541 VLVVDTTAGSA
+541 VAKVISA
-552 AGPEVELF
+552 TDASSKT
-560 RNITGADGNYLGQV
+560 TGALIVTGGVGISKNIHALHANFEDV
-574 KFQGNNDADAQ
+574 EADSVT
-585 KNYAKI
+585 I
-591 TGKIS
+591 T
-596 DASDGTEDGLIEFAT
+596 DNT
-611 IKAGS
+611 
-616 QSIRA
+616 
-621 RLTSTNLK
+621 TSSS
-629 LLNDAGIE
+629 A
-637 VDGTADITNSTGSTS
+637 
-652 TTTGALKVAGGIST
+652 TTGALKVVGGIST
-666 QEKLNVGGI
+666 QENLNVGAVAKVI
-675 TKIWDATDASSK
+675 SATDASSK

-775 GIGTKTPGE
+775 GIGTKTPSE

-816 LTESSR
+816 LTESTR
-822 FGWRIAQNANTNSLK
+822 YGWRIAHNANTDSLK

-854 FKSGGNIGIAEADPT
+854 FKSNGNIGIAEADPT
-869 SKLQVAGDVNITD
+869 SKLQVAGD
-882 TTDASSKTTGA
+882 
-893 LIVAGGVGIS
+893 
-903 KNIHALHANFE
+903 
-914 DVEADSVTV
+914 
-923 TDTTESKLRTNGALI
+923 
-938 VAGGIGV
+938 
-945 ASNVNT
+945 
-951 TNLHALGTT
+951 
-960 STLSKTTGTVIVA
+960 
-973 GGVGVS
+973 
-979 GNIHALHANF
+979 
-989 EDVEADSVTIT
+989 
-1000 DTTTSDSATT
+1000 
-1010 GALKVAGGI
+1010 
-1019 STQENLNVGAVAKV
+1019 
-1033 ISATDASSKTTGAL
+1033 
-1047 IVTGGVGISKNI
+1047 
-1059 HALHANFEDV
+1059 
-1069 EADSVTVTDT
+1069 
-1079 TTSTSATTGA
+1079 
-1089 LKVAGGISTQ
+1089 
-1099 ENLNVGAVA
+1099 
-1108 KVISATDASSKTTGA
+1108 
-1123 LIVTGGV
+1123 
-1130 GISKN
+1130 
-1135 IHALHAN
+1135 
-1142 FEDVEA
+1142 
-1148 DSVNITD
+1148 VNITD

-1187 YDADETSYLGRAA
+1187 YDADETSYIGRSAI
-1200 VGFAGETNHASFA
+1200 GFMGQSDHASFA
-1213 HVDNNTSGNYAL
+1213 HVDNNTTTNYAI
-1225 KQTEGGTTHVNAKA
+1225 KQSAAGTTHLNAKS
-1239 GQHIR
+1239 GQ
-1244 LNINNSEKARI
+1244 NVSFKINNTEKARI
-1255 TGAGDLKIGSNV
+1255 TSGGDFYVNTNTLYVDASTSRIGLDTDSPDANLHAVGNVYVGSTTDATTTTTGALIVAGGLGIAKKIVGQHASFEDVTATSVTASAMVKGATISGTNVYGTLAGANTAAVTTLTASGMVKGATISGTNVYGTLAGANTAAVTTLTASGMVKGATISGTNVYGTLAGANTAAVTTLTASGMVKGATISGTNVYGTLAGANTAAVTTLTASGMVKGATISGTNIYGTLAGANTAAVTTLTASAMVKGATISGTNVYGTLAGSNAAAITTLNASGVVTLADTTTSTSATTGALKVAGGISTQENLNVGGDLK
-1267 LYVDVS
+1267 VD
-1273 ETSIGVNTASPE
+1273 TSILVVNST
-1285 AKLHV
+1285 
-1290 EGNAYVSSNLTVDT
+1290 TD
-1304 NTLHVDAANNRV
+1304 RV
-1316 GILNKNP
+1316 GINKATP
-1323 AYALDVDGDINFTG
+1323 AYTLDVDGDINFTG

-1353 ETSPDALS
+1353 ETSPDALN

-1371 ADPEANLH
+1371 TDPAAKL
-1379 VTGNAF
+1379 
-1385 VSSTTDAT
+1385 
-1393 TTVTGALIVAGGMGI
+1393 TVTGDAQI
-1408 AKKIVGQHAN
+1408 
-1418 FEDVEADSVTVTDT
+1418 T
-1432 TTSSSKTTGSLIVA
+1432 TTLNV
-1446 GGVGVSGN
+1446 GGV
-1454 IHALHTNFEDVEA
+1454 
-1467 DSVTITD
+1467 VTLTD
-1474 TTEATSSTTGALKA
+1474 ATEATSSTTGALKA

-1515 GVGKK
+1515 GLGRK
-1520 TYSYSADLGNDAS
+1520 TYSLSNSMPAS
-1533 IGNAT
+1533 VSPTTNIH
-1538 YILDFTNHPFHAKV
+1538 FTSNIFHAKI
-1552 TAMLIESDD
+1552 TATLVDRNEHV
-1561 EISTMIFDVIGGKLG
+1561 STILLDVN
-1576 GGSNSAYVPAL
+1576 GGSQAGSINSGSNVI
-1587 GQVSVINTSTMNT
+1587 SVGNQTIF
-1600 RWDHAVATALAGTT
+1600 GTT
-1614 VTIKPAD
+1614 DNATPWASNVSTTANTV
-1621 ACSGVVR
+1621 ALYTSGAMAVSGNVHV
-1628 FNIFVEYL
+1628 FVEYM
-1636 SHETAGQLESITNSG
+1636 SPTSG
-1651 TSAGSGAF
+1651 GGVHAIAHNGDALATF

>member
-9 ERSTK
+9 ERSTQ
-14 IRFGRHAQEDQG
+14 IRFGKHAQQDQG
-26 ENSIVLN
+26 ENTIVLN
-33 ASNTAVDATEGGAVY
+33 ASNTAVDASNGGAVY
-48 ITPVRFD
+48 VSPVRFD
-55 DTYTEKTE
+55 NTYEGKPE
-63 IVLMMYNRNTKEMV
+63 IVLMMYNTTTKELT
-77 ESGEPASTLISDV
+77 ESGESAQDLIGNQG
-90 SLQNSTTQGNV
+90 LQAVTNQGNV

-201 GSLIVT
+201 GALIVT

-220 VFVEDVVSNSVVILD
+220 VFVEDVVSNSVAVLDTTDATSKTTGTLTVAGGIGVAKNIHGKNVFVEDVVSNSVVILD
-235 TTTSSSATTGALKV
+235 TTTS
-249 VGGISTQENLNVGG
+249 
-263 TTTSTS
+263 TSD
-269 ATTGALQ
+269 TTGALQ
-276 VAGGISTQEN
+276 VVGGISTQEN

-399 KGNTSGLD
+399 KGNLAGLD

-534 NLSVGGD
+534 NL
-541 VLVVDTTAGSA
+541 
-552 AGPEVELF
+552 
-560 RNITGADGNYLGQV
+560 
-574 KFQGNNDADAQ
+574 
-585 KNYAKI
+585 
-591 TGKIS
+591 
-596 DASDGTEDGLIEFAT
+596 
-611 IKAGS
+611 
-616 QSIRA
+616 
-621 RLTSTNLK
+621 
-629 LLNDAGIE
+629 
-637 VDGTADITNSTGSTS
+637 
-652 TTTGALKVAGGIST
+652 
-666 QEKLNVGGI
+666 NVGAVAKVISG
-675 TKIWDATDASSK
+675 TDATSK

-692 IVTGGVGISKNIHAL
+692 IVTGGIGVAKNIHGK
-707 HANFEDVEADSV
+707 NVFVEDVVSNSV
-719 NITDTTTSTNATTGA
+719 VILDTTTSSSATTGA
-734 LKVAGGI
+734 LKVVGGI
-741 STQKNLNVGS
+741 STQENLNVG
-751 NAHISSN
+751 AVAKVIS
-758 LEVGTA
+758 G
-764 NLFVNTLTSNV
+764 
-775 GIGTKTPGE
+775 
-784 LLDIAAVSGDHDA
+784 
-797 FIRLRS
+797 
-803 GSGGSPV
+803 
-810 TESGIK
+810 
-816 LTESSR
+816 
-822 FGWRIAQNANTNSLK
+822 
-837 IAHQDQND
+837 
-845 AINGDNYMV
+845 
-854 FKSGGNIGIAEADPT
+854 
-869 SKLQVAGDVNITD
+869 
-882 TTDASSKTTGA
+882 TDATSKTTGA
-893 LIVAGGVGIS
+893 LIV
-903 KNIHALHANFE
+903 
-914 DVEADSVTV
+914 T
-923 TDTTESKLRTNGALI
+923 
-938 VAGGIGV
+938 GGIGV
-945 ASNVNT
+945 AKNIHGKNVFVEDVVSNSVVILDT
-951 TNLHALGTT
+951 TT
-960 STLSKTTGTVIVA
+960 SDSATTGALKVVGGISTQENLNVGAVAKVISATDATSKTTGALIVT
-973 GGVGVS
+973 GGLGVAK
-979 GNIHALHANF
+979 NIHGKNVF
-989 EDVEADSVTIT
+989 VEDVVSNSVVIL
-1000 DTTTSDSATT
+1000 DNTTSDSATT

-1019 STQENLNVGAVAKV
+1019 STQENLNVGG
-1033 ISATDASSKTTGAL
+1033 ATDATSKTTGAL
-1047 IVTGGVGISKNI
+1047 IVTGGLGVAKNI
-1059 HALHANFEDV
+1059 HGKNVFVEDV
-1069 EADSVTVTDT
+1069 VSNSVVILDTTTSTSATTGALKVVGGISTQENLNVGAVAKVISATDATSKTTGALIVTGGLGVAKNIHGKNVFVEDVVSNSVVILDTTTSTSATTGALKVVGGISTQENLNVGAVAKVISGTDATSKTTGALIVTGGLGVAKNIHGKNVFVEDVVSNSVVILDNTTSDSATTGALKVVGGISTQENLNVGAVAKVISGTDATSKTTGALIVTGGLGVAKNIHGKNVFVEDVVSNSVVILDNTTSDSATTGALKVVGGISTQENLNVGAVAKVISATDATSKTTGALIVTGGLGVAKNIHGKNVFVEDVVSNSVVILDT

-1099 ENLNVGAVA
+1099 ENLNVG
-1108 KVISATDASSKTTGA
+1108 
-1123 LIVTGGV
+1123 
-1130 GISKN
+1130 
-1135 IHALHAN
+1135 
-1142 FEDVEA
+1142 
-1148 DSVNITD
+1148 
-1155 TTVSSSKTTGAL
+1155 
-1167 IVAGGLGVAAN
+1167 
-1178 IHTSNIYAG
+1178 
-1187 YDADETSYLGRAA
+1187 
-1200 VGFAGETNHASFA
+1200 
-1213 HVDNNTSGNYAL
+1213 
-1225 KQTEGGTTHVNAKA
+1225 
-1239 GQHIR
+1239 
-1244 LNINNSEKARI
+1244 
-1255 TGAGDLKIGSNV
+1255 GDLK
-1267 LYVDVS
+1267 VD
-1273 ETSIGVNTASPE
+1273 TSILVVNST
-1285 AKLHV
+1285 
-1290 EGNAYVSSNLTVDT
+1290 T
-1304 NTLHVDAANNRV
+1304 NRV
-1316 GILNKNP
+1316 GINKAVP
-1323 AYALDVDGDINFTG
+1323 GYTLDVDGDINFTG
-1337 TFREDGNPFVS
+1337 TFREDGNPFIS

-1432 TTSSSKTTGSLIVA
+1432 TTSTTATTGALKVAGGISTEENLHIGGVAKVHGTTASDGKTAGALIVA
-1446 GGVGVSGN
+1446 GGVGVSG
-1454 IHALHTNFEDVEA
+1454 ALFGAAATLDGV
-1467 DSVTITD
+1467 VTLTD
-1474 TTEATSSTTGALKA
+1474 ATESTSSTTGALKA

-1502 RAYVTGGLITNTG
+1502 RAYVTGGLVTNTG
-1515 GVGKK
+1515 GVGRK
-1520 TYSYSADLGNDAS
+1520 TYSLSNSMPASVSPTTNIHFTSNIFYAKITATLVDRNEHVSTILLDVNGGSQAGSINSGSNVISVGNQTIFGTTD
-1533 IGNAT
+1533 NAT
-1538 YILDFTNHPFHAKV
+1538 PWASNVST
-1552 TAMLIESDD
+1552 TAN
-1561 EISTMIFDVIGGKLG
+1561 TV
-1576 GGSNSAYVPAL
+1576 AL
-1587 GQVSVINTSTMNT
+1587 YTSGAMAVSGNV
-1600 RWDHAVATALAGTT
+1600 HV
-1614 VTIKPAD
+1614 
-1621 ACSGVVR
+1621 
-1628 FNIFVEYL
+1628 FVEYM
-1636 SHETAGQLESITNSG
+1636 SPTSG
-1651 TSAGSGAF
+1651 GGVHAIAHNGDALATF

>member
-14 IRFGRHAQEDQG
+14 IRFGRHAREDQG
-26 ENSIVLN
+26 ENTIVLN
-33 ASNTAVDATEGGAVY
+33 ASNTAVDASNGGAVY
-48 ITPVRFD
+48 VSPVRFD
-55 DTYTEKTE
+55 DTYQGKAE
-63 IVLMMYNRNTKEMV
+63 IVLMMYNTNTKELT
-77 ESGEPASTLISDV
+77 ESGESAQDLIGNQG
-90 SLQNSTTQGNV
+90 LQAVTNQGNV
-101 TSNSMI
+101 TSNSLI
-107 FYNNAV
+107 FYNNTV
-113 AFVTSGNVGISNALA
+113 AFVTTGNVGISNALA

-169 LKVAGGISTE
+169 LQVAGGISTQ

-312 GGVGISKNI
+312 GGVGISKDI

-493 HATHVNFEDVEA
+493 HATHANLEDVEA

-534 NLSVGGD
+534 NLNVGA
-541 VLVVDTTAGSA
+541 V
-552 AGPEVELF
+552 
-560 RNITGADGNYLGQV
+560 
-574 KFQGNNDADAQ
+574 
-585 KNYAKI
+585 AKI
-591 TGKIS
+591 IS
-596 DASDGTEDGLIEFAT
+596 
-611 IKAGS
+611 
-616 QSIRA
+616 
-621 RLTSTNLK
+621 
-629 LLNDAGIE
+629 
-637 VDGTADITNSTGSTS
+637 
-652 TTTGALKVAGGIST
+652 
-666 QEKLNVGGI
+666 
-675 TKIWDATDASSK
+675 ATDASSK

-719 NITDTTTSTNATTGA
+719 TITDNTTSSSATTGA
-734 LKVAGGI
+734 LKVVGGI
-741 STQKNLNVGS
+741 STQENLNVG
-751 NAHISSN
+751 AVAKVIS
-758 LEVGTA
+758 A
-764 NLFVNTLTSNV
+764 
-775 GIGTKTPGE
+775 
-784 LLDIAAVSGDHDA
+784 
-797 FIRLRS
+797 
-803 GSGGSPV
+803 
-810 TESGIK
+810 
-816 LTESSR
+816 
-822 FGWRIAQNANTNSLK
+822 
-837 IAHQDQND
+837 
-845 AINGDNYMV
+845 
-854 FKSGGNIGIAEADPT
+854 
-869 SKLQVAGDVNITD
+869 
-882 TTDASSKTTGA
+882 TDASSKTTGA
-893 LIVAGGVGIS
+893 LIVTGGVGIS

-923 TDTTESKLRTNGALI
+923 TDTTTSDSATTGALKVAGGISTQENLNVGAVAKVISATDASSKTTGALI
-938 VAGGIGV
+938 V
-945 ASNVNT
+945 T
-951 TNLHALGTT
+951 
-960 STLSKTTGTVIVA
+960 
-973 GGVGVS
+973 GGVGIS
-979 GNIHALHANF
+979 KNIHALHANF

-1000 DTTTSDSATT
+1000 DDTTSTSATTGALKVVGGISTQENLNVGAVAKVISATDASSKTTGALIVTGGVGISKNIHALNANFEDVEADSVNVTDTTVSSSKTTGALIVAGGLGVAANIHTSNIYAGYDADETSYIGRSAIGFMGQSDHASFAHVDNNTTTNYALKQSAAGTTHLNAKSGQNVSFKINNAEKARITSGGDFYVNTNTLYVDASTSRIGLDTDSPDANLHAVGNVYVGSTTDATTTVTGALIVAGGLGIAKKIVGQHANFEDVEADSVTITDNTTSDSATT
-1010 GALKVAGGI
+1010 GALKVVGGI

-1148 DSVNITD
+1148 DSVTVTD
-1155 TTVSSSKTTGAL
+1155 TTTSTSATTGALKVAGGISTQENLNVGAVAKVISGTDASSKTTGAL
-1167 IVAGGLGVAAN
+1167 IVTGGVGISKN
-1178 IHTSNIYAG
+1178 IH
-1187 YDADETSYLGRAA
+1187 
-1200 VGFAGETNHASFA
+1200 
-1213 HVDNNTSGNYAL
+1213 AL
-1225 KQTEGGTTHVNAKA
+1225 
-1239 GQHIR
+1239 
-1244 LNINNSEKARI
+1244 
-1255 TGAGDLKIGSNV
+1255 
-1267 LYVDVS
+1267 
-1273 ETSIGVNTASPE
+1273 
-1285 AKLHV
+1285 
-1290 EGNAYVSSNLTVDT
+1290 
-1304 NTLHVDAANNRV
+1304 
-1316 GILNKNP
+1316 
-1323 AYALDVDGDINFTG
+1323 
-1337 TFREDGNPFVS
+1337 
-1348 TPWTI
+1348 
-1353 ETSPDALS
+1353 
-1361 YTAGNVGIGA
+1361 
-1371 ADPEANLH
+1371 
-1379 VTGNAF
+1379 
-1385 VSSTTDAT
+1385 
-1393 TTVTGALIVAGGMGI
+1393 
-1408 AKKIVGQHAN
+1408 HAN
-1418 FEDVEADSVTVTDT
+1418 FEDVEADSVTVTDNTASDGKTAGALIVAGGVGVSGALFGAAATLDGVVTLTNATESKLRTNGALIVAGGLGVASNVNTTNLHALGTTSTLSKTTGTVIVAGGVGVSGNIHALHANFEDVEADSVKVTDT

-1446 GGVGVSGN
+1446 GGAGVSGPLFG
-1454 IHALHTNFEDVEA
+1454 AAATLDGVVTLTNA
-1467 DSVTITD
+1467 
-1474 TTEATSSTTGALKA
+1474 TESTSSTTGALKA
-1488 AGGVGIAKDVYVGE
+1488 AGGVGIAKDVFVGE
-1502 RAYVTGGLITNTG
+1502 RAYVTGGLVTNTG

-1520 TYSYSADLGNDAS
+1520 TYSYSADLASGAS
-1533 IGNAT
+1533 IANST
-1538 YILDFTNHPFHAKV
+1538 YVLDFTNHAFHAKV
-1552 TAMLIESDD
+1552 TAMLIESAD
-1561 EISTMIFDVIGGKLG
+1561 EISTMIFDVIGGKI
-1576 GGSNSAYVPAL
+1576 GGSGNSAYVPAL
-1587 GQVSVINTSTMNT
+1587 GQVSVINTSTMST
-1600 RWDHAVATALAGTT
+1600 RWDPAIVTALAGTT
-1614 VTIKPAD
+1614 VTIKPGTTCTD
-1621 ACSGVVR
+1621 VVR

-1636 SHETAGQLESITNSG
+1636 SHETAGRLTSITNSG
-1651 TSAGSGAF
+1651 SSAGTGDL